1 MNFGA
6 EAARRRGGQGP
17 APRPAP
23 LGAGS
28 GHPPPAAPG
37 HPPHTPPRSPAGK
50 GPPREE
56 FTSGAHRRRHTGKA
70 GSGGRSPF
78 PRPLR
83 GPRRLFLPAP
93 RHLHIYVRR
102 LTATPPPPPNTPLQ
116 PQAEPPPPPQKA
128 AGRAPQPSPAGPR
141 CGPLGE
147 SGAAAARAP
156 GEGDRR
162 RLPHR
167 PERTGGL
174 PPGPPSSRRK
184 DGKPERG
191 APFPGPS
198 RRRYLT
204 SSPALHLGTGR
215 VCEGKKGGGVSRA
228 RGRRRQ
234 ARVEARAAPPPSGRG
249 RGRERERAAPART
262 RPAVAA
268 TAGRAAGGA
277 GCPGLSSVVFL
288 RAAGQIHPGF
298 GFSGTAEKLSGRD
311 W

>member
-102 LTATPPPPPNTPLQ
+102 LTATPPPPPTHPSSLRQSPHLPLKRQ
-116 PQAEPPPPPQKA
+116 RAGLPSPPPPGPA
-128 AGRAPQPSPAGPR
+128 AARWVRAERRQQGPR
-141 CGPLGE
+141 GRGTGGGSPTAQSEREASLPAHPAQGE
-147 SGAAAARAP
+147 RTESPSEAPRSPVRAAAA
-156 GEGDRR
+156 
-162 RLPHR
+162 
-167 PERTGGL
+167 TS
-174 PPGPPSSRRK
+174 PPRQPSIL
-184 DGKPERG
+184 GRG
-191 APFPGPS
+191 
-198 RRRYLT
+198 
-204 SSPALHLGTGR
+204 
-215 VCEGKKGGGVSRA
+215 VCV
-228 RGRRRQ
+228 RGRRGEGCPALGAAG
-234 ARVEARAAPPPSGRG
+234 ARRGSRLARLRPPPEGG
-249 RGRERERAAPART
+249 GGGRESARRRRARDRLWRQRREGLRAERAVPASPR
-262 RPAVAA
+262 
-268 TAGRAAGGA
+268 
-277 GCPGLSSVVFL
+277 SYF
-288 RAAGQIHPGF
+288 
-298 GFSGTAEKLSGRD
+298 
-311 W
+311 

>member
-102 LTATPPPPPNTPLQ
+102 LTATPPPPPQHTP
-116 PQAEPPPPPQKA
+116 PAS
-128 AGRAPQPSPAGPR
+128 GRAPTSPSKG
-141 CGPLGE
+141 
-147 SGAAAARAP
+147 SGQ
-156 GEGDRR
+156 G
-162 RLPHR
+162 
-167 PERTGGL
+167 
-174 PPGPPSSRRK
+174 
-184 DGKPERG
+184 
-191 APFPGPS
+191 
-198 RRRYLT
+198 
-204 SSPALHLGTGR
+204 SPALPR
-215 VCEGKKGGGVSRA
+215 RA
-228 RGRRRQ
+228 
-234 ARVEARAAPPPSGRG
+234 PL
-249 RGRERERAAPART
+249 
-262 RPAVAA
+262 RPA
-268 TAGRAAGGA
+268 G
-277 GCPGLSSVVFL
+277 
-288 RAAGQIHPGF
+288 
-298 GFSGTAEKLSGRD
+298 
-311 W
+311 